1 MAAVSSSKWTS
12 FYNDPPPSDYNEEED
27 TSTGQL
33 PPFISYSISC
43 LLKSCLSFLASK
55 MRIV

>member
-33 PPFISYSISC
+33 PPFIADCISC
-43 LLKSCLSFLASK
+43 LSKSY
-55 MRIV
+55 